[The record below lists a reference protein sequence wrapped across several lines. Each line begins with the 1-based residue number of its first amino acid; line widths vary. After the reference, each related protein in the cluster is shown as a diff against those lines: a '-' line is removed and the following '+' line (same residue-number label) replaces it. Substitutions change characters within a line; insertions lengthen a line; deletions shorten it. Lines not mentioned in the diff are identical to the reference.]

1 MDIDAGEAVFRGRF
15 GATHFIE
22 SIPTRGRNVADW
34 QPFIS
39 GRLTDDELI
48 ACVDEHRGGP
58 QKWLVMWTKAHTMPA
73 SVHDRCR

>member
-34 QPFIS
+34 QPFIY
-39 GRLTDDELI
+39 GRSQAMSSLPAWTSI
-48 ACVDEHRGGP
+48 A
-58 QKWLVMWTKAHTMPA
+58 A
-73 SVHDRCR
+73 DRKNGS